1 MWGNYNSSLLIAPHC
16 SLHLIAHCSFLA
28 ATALAWQLLSIY
40 FLQHSS
46 SLRGNLKNFNPFFL
60 PNQLV
65 HLTTQ
70 QFLGIFTIK
79 TAVNL
84 PPSRCNLTAPYR
96 EYNLHLIN
104 IPALAYREKVYT
116 RAMSER
122 PFMGELF
129 TGLSIGCLTGQ
140 LLPIGYFSLSQIVAI
155 PTSIA
160 LAMMPVLV
168 RLSLE

>member
-1 MWGNYNSSLLIAPHC
+1 MKSPDKPHALWIAVEPCGVIITAHC
-16 SLHLIAHCSFLA
+16 SLHLIAHCTSLHIALSWLPLLFLGCHCSRLA
-28 ATALAWQLLSIY
+28 AAVY

-84 PPSRCNLTAPYR
+84 PPSRCNLTAPYC

-104 IPALAYREKVYT
+104 IPAVAYREKVY
-116 RAMSER
+116 
-122 PFMGELF
+122 
-129 TGLSIGCLTGQ
+129 
-140 LLPIGYFSLSQIVAI
+140 
-155 PTSIA
+155 
-160 LAMMPVLV
+160 
-168 RLSLE
+168 

>member
-1 MWGNYNSSLLIAPHC
+1 MVVLLAKVNPSMKSPDKPHALWIAVEPYGVIITAHCSIASHC
-16 SLHLIAHCSFLA
+16 SLLFLSCHCSRLA
-28 ATALAWQLLSIY
+28 AAVH

-104 IPALAYREKVYT
+104 IPAVAYREKVY
-116 RAMSER
+116 SSYY
-122 PFMGELF
+122 FVL
-129 TGLSIGCLTGQ
+129 Q
-140 LLPIGYFSLSQIVAI
+140 LKSLQ
-155 PTSIA
+155 
-160 LAMMPVLV
+160 
-168 RLSLE
+168 